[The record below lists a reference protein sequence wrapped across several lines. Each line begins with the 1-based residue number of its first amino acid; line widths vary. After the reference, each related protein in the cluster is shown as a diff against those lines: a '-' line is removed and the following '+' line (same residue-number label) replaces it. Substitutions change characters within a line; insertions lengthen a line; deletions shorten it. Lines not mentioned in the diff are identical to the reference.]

1 MSQVDYSK
9 HAIIERLDELE
20 EGADGDTANLA
31 DVQVG
36 LLYAA
41 LTAAA
46 EVANV
51 RNVTIQ
57 VKDFLGANV
66 EAACKFHC
74 QLFDANM
81 LPAVTAS
88 WRLAEAGAGTEIS
101 VTAKASLIIQTGV
114 AGTATLTV
122 TDVGGAANATVYLK
136 VSPLNSF
143 GRDEY
148 VALAFDNA

>member
-20 EGADGDTANLA
+20 EDADGDTANLA

-36 LLYAA
+36 LLYAS

-46 EVANV
+46 EAANV
-51 RNVTIQ
+51 RTVAVQ

-74 QLFDANM
+74 ELFDVNM

-88 WRLAEAGAGTEIS
+88 WRLSETGAGTEVS
-101 VTAKASLIIQTGV
+101 TTAKASMIIQTGV
-114 AGTATLTV
+114 AGTATLSV
-122 TDVGGAANATVYLK
+122 TDVAGASNTTVYLK

-148 VALAFDNA
+148 VALVFDNA